1 MDMMTTFP
9 NSHLTQTLNVKF
21 HAEEIS
27 LKHCILNDKMF
38 VRIYLALTIAQSLT
52 YSQLLI

>member
-21 HAEEIS
+21 HAE
-27 LKHCILNDKMF
+27 HCILNDKMF